1 MANMEHPPTTDPTPE
16 HEQRQRCTKEQLR
29 ERQEKACD
37 LLAEGWPSHSVV
49 KQLSTEY
56 KVTEQQARDYVRCGR
71 ALLIEAVGVEDRA
84 AMFAQVLTNL
94 QLDRMEA
101 RQSGNSSAAVGASK
115 AMVQLLRQLGEID
128 PMRDFERAFMEARAD
143 VPPKRS
149 RIPRVSVGINPA
161 DIPF

>member
-1 MANMEHPPTTDPTPE
+1 MDNEQPSQT
-16 HEQRQRCTKEQLR
+16 EQRQRCTKEQLQ

-37 LLAEGWPSHSVV
+37 LLAEGWPSHAVV

-71 ALLIEAVGVEDRA
+71 QLLIEAVGVEDRA

-101 RQSGNSSAAVGASK
+101 RQAGNSSAAVGASK

-128 PMRDFERAFMEARAD
+128 PMRDFERAFMEAAAVKPTKMD
-143 VPPKRS
+143 K
-149 RIPRVSVGINPA
+149 IPRVSINAKLDPEY
-161 DIPF
+161 PF